1 MNDEIDRFADYLKFE
16 KNYSDKTV
24 MAYTSDLIAF
34 IRFLLDNI
42 KNSGDYETGAVISD
56 DDIIIESVKDRDI
69 VSFVEF
75 LYDSGLKK
83 SSIER
88 KIASIKI
95 FFKYLFNKELI
106 IKNPA
111 VFIHFPKKDKRL
123 PKFLHENQ
131 MESLLD
137 FPVKNF
143 LDQRDIALLETFY
156 STGARVSEL
165 ADASLRDLD
174 LSAGRMM
181 VTGKGRK
188 DRQVF
193 LTESSMK
200 QIKIYLDLKS
210 KKFNTSDG
218 ALFVNNRGGRMSVR
232 GIYDIVVKRAGQAG
246 FFKDVSPHS
255 LRHSFA
261 TDLLNGGADIR
272 AVQEM
277 LGHKNISTTQ
287 TYTHTTKERLKK
299 TYDNFHPHSGK
310 KK

>member
-16 KNYSDKTV
+16 RNYSDKTV
-24 MAYTSDLIAF
+24 TAYTMDLAGF
-34 IRFLLDNI
+34 INFLLDNI
-42 KNSGDYETGAVISD
+42 QNKGEYETPAEISSD
-56 DDIIIESVKDRDI
+56 EILLETVKDRDI
-69 VSFVEF
+69 ISFVEF

-95 FFKYLFNKELI
+95 FFRYLFNKDLI
-106 IKNPA
+106 KKDPA
-111 VFIHFPKKDKRL
+111 ILIHFPKKDKRL

-131 MESLLD
+131 MKSLLD
-137 FPVKNF
+137 FPVENF

-165 ADASLRDLD
+165 AEASVSDLD
-174 LSAGRMM
+174 LSSGRMM
-181 VTGKGRK
+181 VTGKGKK

-193 LTESSMK
+193 LTQSAIK
-200 QIKIYLDLKS
+200 QIKIYLDMKS
-210 KKFNTSDG
+210 RKFDTKDK

-232 GIYDIVVKRAGQAG
+232 GIYDIVVKRAGNAG

>member
-1 MNDEIDRFADYLKFE
+1 MYDEIDRFADFLKFE

-24 MAYTSDLIAF
+24 TAYTTDLAGF
-34 IRFLLDNI
+34 IKFLIDNI
-42 KNSGDYETGAVISD
+42 KNSGEYETNAVISG
-56 DDIIIESVKDRDI
+56 DDILFESVTDRDI
-69 VSFVEF
+69 ISFVEY

-95 FFKYLFNKELI
+95 FFRHLFNKDLI
-106 IKNPA
+106 KKNPA
-111 VFIHFPKKDKRL
+111 VFVHFPKKDKRL

-131 MESLLD
+131 MNSLLD

-165 ADASLRDLD
+165 ADASIKDLD
-174 LSAGRMM
+174 LSSGRLM
-181 VTGKGRK
+181 VTGKGKK

-193 LTESSMK
+193 LTESSIKQLKRYINMK
-200 QIKIYLDLKS
+200 T
-210 KKFNTSDG
+210 KKFNSNDG
-218 ALFVNNRGGRMSVR
+218 SLFVNNRGTRMSVR

-261 TDLLNGGADIR
+261 TDMLNGGADIR

-277 LGHKNISTTQ
+277 LGHRNISTTQ

-299 TYDNFHPHSGK
+299 TYDSCHPHSGK

>member
-24 MAYTSDLIAF
+24 TAYTMDLAGF
-34 IRFLLDNI
+34 IKFLIDNI
-42 KNSGDYETGAVISD
+42 QNNGEYETAAEISND
-56 DDIIIESVKDRDI
+56 EISFESVRDRDI
-69 VSFVEF
+69 ISFVEF

-95 FFKYLFNKELI
+95 FFRYLFNKDLI
-106 IKNPA
+106 KKDPA
-111 VFIHFPKKDKRL
+111 ILIHFPKKDKRL

-131 MESLLD
+131 MKSLLD
-137 FPVKNF
+137 FPVENF

-165 ADASLRDLD
+165 ADASVSDLD
-174 LSAGRMM
+174 LSTGRMM
-181 VTGKGRK
+181 VTGKGKK

-193 LTESSMK
+193 LTESAIK
-200 QIKIYLDLKS
+200 QIKIYLEMKSRKFELKD
-210 KKFNTSDG
+210 K

-232 GIYDIVVKRAGQAG
+232 GIYDIVVKRAGNAG
-246 FFKDVSPHS
+246 FLKDVSPHS

-261 TDLLNGGADIR
+261 TDMLNGGADIR

>member
-1 MNDEIDRFADYLKFE
+1 MYDEIDRFADYLKFE
-16 KNYSDKTV
+16 RNYSDKTV
-24 MAYTSDLIAF
+24 TAYTMDLTGF
-34 IRFLLDNI
+34 IKFLLDN
-42 KNSGDYETGAVISD
+42 KRNKGEYETPAEVKG
-56 DDIIIESVKDRDI
+56 DDILIESVTDRDI
-69 VSFVEF
+69 ISFVEF

-95 FFKYLFNKELI
+95 FFRYLFNKDLI
-106 IKNPA
+106 KKDPTIL
-111 VFIHFPKKDKRL
+111 IHFPKKDKRL

-131 MESLLD
+131 MKSLLE
-137 FPVKNF
+137 FPVENF

-165 ADASLRDLD
+165 ADASIGDLD
-174 LSAGRMM
+174 LSGGKMM
-181 VTGKGRK
+181 VTGKGKK

-193 LTESSMK
+193 LTQSAIK
-200 QIKIYLDLKS
+200 QIKIYLDMKNR
-210 KKFNTSDG
+210 KFDTKDK

-232 GIYDIVVKRAGQAG
+232 GIYDIVVKRAGNAG

>member
-1 MNDEIDRFADYLKFE
+1 MYDHIDRFADYLKFE
-16 KNYSDKTV
+16 RNFSDKTV
-24 MAYTSDLIAF
+24 TAYTIDLTAF
-34 IRFLLDNI
+34 IKFLADNI
-42 KNSGDYETGAVISD
+42 SNCGEYETEAQLSGD
-56 DDIIIESVKDRDI
+56 DILVESVRDRDI

-83 SSIER
+83 STIER
-88 KIASIKI
+88 KIASIKV
-95 FFKYLFNKELI
+95 FFRYLFNKDI
-106 IKNPA
+106 IKKDPA
-111 VFIHFPKKDKRL
+111 VLIHFPKKDKRL

-131 MESLLD
+131 MNSLLD
-137 FPVKNF
+137 FPVENF

-165 ADASLRDLD
+165 ADASMADLD
-174 LSAGRMM
+174 LQSGRLM
-181 VTGKGRK
+181 VTGKGKK

-193 LTESSMK
+193 LTKSSIK
-200 QIKIYLDLKS
+200 QIKTYLELKN
-210 KKFNTSDG
+210 KKFQASDG
-218 ALFVNNRGGRMSVR
+218 ALFVNSRGGRISVR

-261 TDLLNGGADIR
+261 TDMLNGGADIR

-277 LGHKNISTTQ
+277 LGHSNISTTQ

-299 TYDNFHPHSGK
+299 TYENFHPHAGK